1 MDEYV
6 RTEILDS
13 IAEDRNEILE
23 FTKTLVAIPSEN
35 PPGVYYRQCA
45 EAIRGKLT
53 EIGLDSDVIE
63 VPDHP
68 SSGQPRY
75 CIQSGYG
82 TGARTLYF
90 HGHYDVVPASGKHQ
104 FNPAVKGANLYGR
117 GSSDMKSGLAA
128 MIYAVK
134 AIRTA
139 GVKLDGKIGLTI
151 VPDEETGGL
160 LGSKYLSDAGIL
172 GKNGIGMLI
181 PEPTDGIIWNANR
194 GAVSLQIT
202 VRGKAAHVGRHYR
215 GSNAF
220 EKMIA
225 VANELMALKKEVTS
239 RTTGYNIKPDPAR
252 QSILM
257 MGGRGEGGSNFN
269 LVPERFTFT
278 LDRRINPEEDLGTE
292 KKRLL
297 DVLETLKNDGI
308 DLDVEILQEGES
320 AGVSEDTSLARSLGQ
335 SIESVTGIVPEFEM
349 CPGLLE
355 IRFYAK
361 KDIPALA
368 YGPGFLS
375 VSHGPDEFVRIE
387 NIYTCAAVYALTAL
401 DLLVDKGASYETEN

>member
-1 MDEYV
+1 MDERV
-6 RTEILDS
+6 KTEILDS
-13 IAEDRNEILE
+13 IADNQDEILE
-23 FTKTLVAIPSEN
+23 FTKSLVAIPTEN
-35 PPGVYYRQCA
+35 PPGVYYKQCV
-45 EAIRGKLT
+45 EAIREKLT
-53 EIGLDSDVIE
+53 EIGLDSSLVE

-68 SSGQPRY
+68 PSDLPRY
-75 CIQSGYG
+75 CILSRYG
-82 TGARTLYF
+82 AGRNTLYF

-104 FNPAVKGANLYGR
+104 FDPVVKGANLFGR

-134 AIRTA
+134 AIKTA
-139 GVKLDGKIGLTI
+139 GVELNGTIGLTF

-202 VRGKAAHVGRHYR
+202 VKGKPAHVGLHYK
-215 GSNAF
+215 GTNAF
-220 EKMIA
+220 EKMVT
-225 VANELMALKKEVTS
+225 VANALITLKKEVEC
-239 RTTGYNIKPDPAR
+239 RTTSYNIKPEPAR

-269 LVPERFTFT
+269 LVPERFAFT
-278 LDRRINPEEDLGTE
+278 VDRRINPEEDLETE
-292 KKRLL
+292 KQRLL
-297 DVLETLKNDGI
+297 DVLEALKKDGI
-308 DLDVEILQEGES
+308 DLEVEILQEGES
-320 AGVSEDTSLARSLGQ
+320 SGVAEDTPLSRALTKNVQ
-335 SIESVTGIVPEFEM
+335 SITGNVPEFEM

-361 KDIPALA
+361 KGIPALA

-375 VSHGPDEFVRIE
+375 VSHGPDEFVKIE
-387 NIYTCAAVYALTAL
+387 NIYTCTAIYAFTAL
-401 DLLVDKGASYETEN
+401 DLLVPKAKV